1 MNIHWQGQE
10 AKCNIMVVDLLGPSL
25 EDLFCLCGKRFTMKT
40 VLMIADQLIQRIE
53 YMHSKSYIH
62 RDIKP

>member
-1 MNIHWQGQE
+1 
-10 AKCNIMVVDLLGPSL
+10 MVVDLLGPSL
-25 EDLFCLCGKRFTMKT
+25 EDLFCLCGKKFSMKT